1 MNNYE
6 YIIASLPNI
15 QVDSSQ
21 NLDTDCIIEEIK
33 EQLSSNDLN
42 LFEFFLSGYQA
53 DNMNADFY
61 IKALQSRCR
70 FIREYFS
77 FDLGL
82 RNCKVTY
89 LNDALE
95 RPAGTDVLVLDPDKD
110 NPPFEYEDEIMSIF
124 SGRDIVKR
132 EKALDDKMW
141 EVIDDLAAMEV
152 FSLDLILSF
161 VAKIKIIDRWLK
173 LDAETGKAYFR
184 QLVNEIRA
192 TYDNKKKQQI

>member
-21 NLDTDCIIEEIK
+21 HLDTDCIIEEIK
-33 EQLSSNDLN
+33 EQLSNKDLD

-53 DNMNADFY
+53 DNLNADFY
-61 IKALQSRCR
+61 NKALQCSCR

-82 RNCKVTY
+82 RNCKVSY

-95 RPAGTDVLVLDPDKD
+95 RPAGTDILILDQDKE
-110 NPPFEYEDEIMSIF
+110 NPQFEYADEIMSIF
-124 SGRDIVKR
+124 GNRDIVKR

-141 EVIDDLAAMEV
+141 EVIDELSAMEV

-184 QLVNEIRA
+184 QLVNEIRE

>member
-33 EQLSSNDLN
+33 EQLSSTDLK
-42 LFEFFLSGYQA
+42 LLEFFLSGYQA

-61 IKALQSRCR
+61 TKALQSRCR

-95 RPAGTDVLVLDPDKD
+95 RPAGTDILILDPDKE
-110 NPPFEYEDEIMSIF
+110 NPMFEYEDEIMSIF
-124 SGRDIVKR
+124 SNRDIVKR

>member
-21 NLDTDCIIEEIK
+21 HLDTDCIIEEIK
-33 EQLSSNDLN
+33 EQLSKKDLD

-53 DNMNADFY
+53 DNLNADFY
-61 IKALQSRCR
+61 NKALQCNCH

-82 RNCKVTY
+82 RNCKVSY

-95 RPAGTDVLVLDPDKD
+95 RPAGTDILILDQDKE
-110 NPPFEYEDEIMSIF
+110 NPQFEYADEIMSIF
-124 SGRDIVKR
+124 GNRDIVKR

-141 EVIDDLAAMEV
+141 EVIDELSAMEV
-152 FSLDLILSF
+152 FSLDLILSI

-184 QLVNEIRA
+184 QLVNEIRE